1 MYKNIHI
8 KYRIVVPYSRTVLML
23 HSDLRQHFFQ
33 LAVDYKSNFMLETPT
48 WRASRDWG
56 AKVGLK
62 QWFP

>member
-1 MYKNIHI
+1 LVKNYEKILN
-8 KYRIVVPYSRTVLML
+8 VVIFKHL
-23 HSDLRQHFFQ
+23 FQ

-62 QWFP
+62 KIPKKI